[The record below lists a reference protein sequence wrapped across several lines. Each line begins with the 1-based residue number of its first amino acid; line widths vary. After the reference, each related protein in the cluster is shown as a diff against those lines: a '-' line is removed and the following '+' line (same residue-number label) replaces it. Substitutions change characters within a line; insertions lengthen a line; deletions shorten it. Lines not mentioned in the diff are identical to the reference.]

1 MLKPIIFAVATLF
14 YLMLYQ
20 PLEILDFGLIILIK
34 LLIRCKIQL
43 LATPILIALPRSLAY
58 RYYARSQSAELAI
71 RTLPVLSSSLLE
83 PCVVVAAPLSL
94 ERQGCTRL
102 AGTTVQHVITPMI
115 QRWRRS
121 YSYCTFITNSA
132 VRNTCHLC
140 FHLSSSSSSHA
151 VVLFFLTVAVFPV
164 CSTFSVPRH
173 RLPVLVASKTY
184 GDRSFQKYSRQ
195 SRMVSTRSRTVA
207 VCRRG
212 LSGEGEETGELT
224 QNRIIVSPESIKD
237 NEASDMKKRRTRN
250 KKITTDLNSL
260 NPNDTSQP
268 CNGVIDQNITMV
280 LESYGR
286 NGQTNTDFSSF
297 TFRTTP
303 DKQLGISSL
312 NFDKGRND
320 DKSASETS
328 TLDFATPSAEKK
340 PLLRLTSSSSS
351 KSSKRKL
358 GHTKETTPTRTIS
371 KEVESIEPPKG
382 WEDIYSIVEE
392 LRSDRTAPV
401 DLCGPAVIIEKHLGE
416 KVFRFQV
423 LIALMLSSQT
433 KDNVVC
439 DAMKKLQRVSLCLP

>member
-1 MLKPIIFAVATLF
+1 
-14 YLMLYQ
+14 
-20 PLEILDFGLIILIK
+20 
-34 LLIRCKIQL
+34 
-43 LATPILIALPRSLAY
+43 
-58 RYYARSQSAELAI
+58 
-71 RTLPVLSSSLLE
+71 
-83 PCVVVAAPLSL
+83 
-94 ERQGCTRL
+94 
-102 AGTTVQHVITPMI
+102 
-115 QRWRRS
+115 
-121 YSYCTFITNSA
+121 
-132 VRNTCHLC
+132 
-140 FHLSSSSSSHA
+140 
-151 VVLFFLTVAVFPV
+151 
-164 CSTFSVPRH
+164 
-173 RLPVLVASKTY
+173 
-184 GDRSFQKYSRQ
+184 
-195 SRMVSTRSRTVA
+195 MVSTRSRTVA